1 MGNETGYMGAAAN
14 CDLASDSRLE
24 GVMLKGDDMASHEE
38 RSEAYTRASEAI
50 DMLTLVE
57 QVRLANQLTFYLWLI
72 RDAVAEVD
80 AAFAEAVDSF
90 GAVHAYEKQAQERV
104 PLTTK

>member
-1 MGNETGYMGAAAN
+1 
-14 CDLASDSRLE
+14 
-24 GVMLKGDDMASHEE
+24 MASHEE
-38 RSEAYTRASEAI
+38 RSEAYMRASEAI
-50 DMLTLVE
+50 DKLALVE

-80 AAFAEAVDSF
+80 AAFAEALGDF
-90 GAVHAYEKQAQERV
+90 GAVYTYEKQAQERV